1 MRSQSRVLFAFALSL
16 SIVMSACTNEITMP
30 ATPTAAIAAIPT
42 STPQPVDMPTPTS
55 DGSGIITFVDKN
67 NLLAFDLPGNWTH
80 EDGPSQRVY
89 YSDIF
94 ISPDGSA
101 RIGSSIYNDG
111 EPFDPS
117 KNKEFA
123 LYLLN
128 TYYSSSGKAGEIKIV
143 TYQMLD
149 NGLERFD
156 WAAEDGS
163 YSGVSLFELRGDDL
177 TTFLMFTAKMFTAKW
192 TSATG
197 PATLDVINAAIASFR
212 IP

>member
-1 MRSQSRVLFAFALSL
+1 
-16 SIVMSACTNEITMP
+16 MP

-42 STPQPVDMPTPTS
+42 STAQPVDMPTPTS

-80 EDGPSQRVY
+80 EEASSQRVY
-89 YSDIF
+89 YSDTF

-128 TYYSSSGKAGEIKIV
+128 TYYSNSGKAGEIKIV
-143 TYQMLD
+143 TDQMLD

-163 YSGVSLFELRGDDL
+163 YSGVSLFELHGADL
-177 TTFLMFTAKMFTAKW
+177 TAFLMFTAKW
-192 TSATG
+192 TSATD
-197 PATLDVINAAIASFR
+197 PATLDVINTAIASFR

>member
-1 MRSQSRVLFAFALSL
+1 MRSQSRILFAFALSL
-16 SIVMSACTNEITMP
+16 SMVISSCTNEITMP

-42 STPQPVDMPTPTS
+42 STAQPVDVPTPTS
-55 DGSGIITFVDKN
+55 DGSGIVTFVDKN

-80 EDGPSQRVY
+80 EDGPSKRAY
-89 YSDIF
+89 YSDAF

-101 RIGSSIYNDG
+101 RIGSFIYNDG

-128 TYYSSSGKAGEIKIV
+128 TYYSNSGVAGEIKIV
-143 TYQMLD
+143 TDQMMD

-163 YSGVSLFELRGDDL
+163 YSGVSLFELHGADL
-177 TTFLMFTAKMFTAKW
+177 TSFLMFTAKW
-192 TSATG
+192 TPATD
-197 PATLDVINAAIASFR
+197 PATLDVINTAIASFR

>member
-1 MRSQSRVLFAFALSL
+1 MRSQSRVLFAFTLSL
-16 SIVMSACTNEITMP
+16 AIVISSCTSEITIP
-30 ATPTAAIAAIPT
+30 TTPTAASAAIPT
-42 STPQPVDMPTPTS
+42 STAQPVDMPTPTS
-55 DGSGIITFVDKN
+55 DGSGIVTFVDMN

-80 EDGPSQRVY
+80 EEASSQRVY
-89 YSDIF
+89 YSDTF

-128 TYYSSSGKAGEIKIV
+128 TYYSNSGKAGEIKIV
-143 TYQMLD
+143 TDQMLD
-149 NGLERFD
+149 NGQRFD

-163 YSGVSLFELRGDDL
+163 YSGVSLFELHGADL
-177 TTFLMFTAKMFTAKW
+177 TSFLMFTAKW
-192 TSATG
+192 TSATD
-197 PATLDVINAAIASFR
+197 PATLDVINTAIASFR